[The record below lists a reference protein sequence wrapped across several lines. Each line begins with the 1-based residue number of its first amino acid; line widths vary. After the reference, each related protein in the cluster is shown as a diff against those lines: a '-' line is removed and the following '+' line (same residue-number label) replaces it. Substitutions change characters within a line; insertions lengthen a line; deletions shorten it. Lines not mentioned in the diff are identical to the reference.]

1 MGLYFRR
8 SVRVGPFR
16 FNFSKSGIGVS
27 TGIPGFRVGT
37 GPRGAYVHMGVG
49 GLYYRQSLGST
60 GTRPAGTRQ
69 PGARGLPSYA
79 GEVDDLTVSPMEDI
93 ESASVLELTDASSQS
108 LLDEIQQRR
117 ATPRVAPW
125 VAAMGIAVFLLAG
138 NAGVGELTIAVI
150 GAVAAGLFWWVNGRD
165 AVRRTVVIGYDL
177 DAVAAEHFE
186 ALISAWKALG
196 GVGGLWHIP
205 ARAQVQNRKY
215 HAGASTVLNRT
226 SVRPAT
232 GQPPGIRSNIDV
244 PFIQAGR
251 QQLYFMP
258 DRVLVFDGARVGA
271 VEYSGLLVEVG
282 TTRFVED
289 GSVPGD
295 AQVVDHTWRY
305 VDKDGGPDRRFANNA
320 QLPIALYETI
330 HFTSSSGLNELLQ
343 VSRVGLG
350 PGIASASAK
359 LAAIAHPTE
368 PEQALVPIVTSP
380 GVAHPREADRSADG
394 PERLRTGETAEIIAG
409 RGPAWEHRAFAAAM
423 SEVMRNPPAVPA
435 PAMPEH
441 MLAPGEIMEWARDQM
456 TIPPQILGTVAQLI
470 EADLPVAFGL
480 PGQAGNPD
488 AILLVAWS
496 VGYQAAGA
504 KIWAA
509 AVRSTA
515 VPPRYSSL
523 REELARTVD
532 QPLRQLAECGPA
544 LAGALDRARHAP
556 EGSPDRSINMNL
568 KFTIE
573 NQVALER
580 EIQEALTLTH

>member
-1 MGLYFRR
+1 VGLYFRR
-8 SVRVGPFR
+8 SVRVGPLR

-37 GPRGAYVHMGVG
+37 GPRGAYVHVGAG
-49 GLYYRQSLGST
+49 GLYYRQSLGSSLT
-60 GTRPAGTRQ
+60 EAAETRQ
-69 PGARGLPSYA
+69 PGAHGLPSYA
-79 GEVDDLTVSPMEDI
+79 GDVEDRTVGPLEDTD
-93 ESASVLELTDASSQS
+93 SASVLELTDASSQR

-125 VAAMGIAVFLLAG
+125 IAGIGIAAFFVAG
-138 NAGVGELTIAVI
+138 NAGVGELSIAVV
-150 GAVAAGLFWWVNGRD
+150 GAVMGGLFWWASGRD
-165 AVRRTVVIGYDL
+165 ALRRTVVIGYDL

-186 ALISAWKALG
+186 ALINAWKALA

-205 ARAQVQNRKY
+205 AQVHDRKY
-215 HAGASTVLNRT
+215 HAGASTVLNRVA
-226 SVRPAT
+226 VRPAT
-232 GQPPGIRSNIDV
+232 GEPPGIRTNIDV
-244 PFIQAGR
+244 PFIRVGR

-258 DRVLVFDGARVGA
+258 DRVLVFDGSQVGA
-271 VEYSGLLVEVG
+271 VEYSSLLVEVG

-305 VDKDGGPDRRFANNA
+305 VNQDGGPDRRFANNA

-330 HFTSSSGLNELLQ
+330 HLTSSSGLNELLH
-343 VSRVGLG
+343 VSRVGVG

-359 LAAIAHPTE
+359 LAAMAHPTE
-368 PEQALVPIVTSP
+368 PGQPIVPIARSP
-380 GVAHPREADRSADG
+380 DAAHPEADRLPDG

-409 RGPAWEHRAFAAAM
+409 RGPGWEHRAFAAAM
-423 SEVMRNPPAVPA
+423 TEVMRNPPAVPA

-441 MLAPGEIMEWARDQM
+441 MVAAPEIMAWARDQLAV
-456 TIPPQILGTVAQLI
+456 PPQILDTVKKLI
-470 EADLPVAFGL
+470 EADLPAAFGL
-480 PGQAGNPD
+480 PGPAGDPD
-488 AILLVAWS
+488 AIVLVAWN

-515 VPPRYSSL
+515 VPPRYTSL

-544 LAGALDRARHAP
+544 LASALDRVHRAP
-556 EGSPDRSINMNL
+556 EGSMDRSLDLNL

-573 NQVALER
+573 NQVALEQAM
-580 EIQEALTLTH
+580 QESLR